1 MKRQYTSESVTQ
13 GHPDKL
19 CDQISDTVLDAI
31 ISEDSMARVACETC
45 ATTGLILVMGEISTT
60 TYVPVADLARKVVLD
75 IGYDDSS
82 LGFDGNSCAVLTVIN
97 EQSQD
102 IAAGVSRAS
111 ETRDNIGAE
120 QKTGAGDQGMMFGFA
135 CDETEEYMP
144 LPLVLTH
151 KMAKQMDEV
160 RKSGKREWMRPD
172 GKAQLTVSYDGF
184 TPVSIDAVVLS
195 IQHDDMVS
203 QKEIRNVMM
212 EDVIRPILPSELLSS
227 STKYYINPSG
237 RFVIGGPAGDSG
249 LTGRKI
255 IVDTYGGFAPHGGG
269 CFSGKDPTKVDRS
282 AAYACRHI
290 AKNVVAAGLASRCQV
305 AIAYA
310 IGVAQPVSY
319 AIETFGTGK
328 VDEEK
333 LANYIR
339 DNIDLSPDGIIERFK
354 LRRPIYRQTATYG
367 HFGRNDLD
375 LPWERLDLVE
385 QLKEWSN
392 K

>member
-1 MKRQYTSESVTQ
+1 LKRQYTSESVTQ

-31 ISEDSMARVACETC
+31 LSEDPMARVACETC

-60 TYVPVADLARKVVLD
+60 TYVPVAELARKVVLD

-111 ETRDNIGAE
+111 ETRDNIAAE

-184 TPVSIDAVVLS
+184 TPVSLDAVVLS
-195 IQHDDMVS
+195 TQHDDMVS
-203 QKEIRNVMM
+203 QKEIKNAMM
-212 EDVIRPILPSELLSS
+212 EDVIRPILPSKLLNA

-375 LPWERLDLVE
+375 LPWEKLDLVE
-385 QLKEWSN
+385 QLKRL

>member
-31 ISEDSMARVACETC
+31 LSEDPMARVACETC

-60 TYVPVADLARKVVLD
+60 TYVPVAELARKVVLD

-97 EQSQD
+97 EQSID

-111 ETRDNIGAE
+111 ETRDNIAAE

-144 LPLVLTH
+144 IPLVLTH

-195 IQHDDMVS
+195 TQHDDMVS
-203 QKEIRNVMM
+203 QKEIKNAML
-212 EDVIRPILPSELLSS
+212 EDVIQPILPSKLLNS

-333 LANYIR
+333 LANFIR

-385 QLKEWSN
+385 QLRKL

>member
-111 ETRDNIGAE
+111 ETRDNVSAE

-160 RKSGKREWMRPD
+160 RKGGKREWMRPD

-195 IQHDDMVS
+195 TQHDDMVS
-203 QKEIRNVMM
+203 QKEIRNAMM
-212 EDVIRPILPSELLSS
+212 EDVIRPILPSKLLNS

-339 DNIDLSPDGIIERFK
+339 DNIDLSPDGIIERLK

-375 LPWERLDLVE
+375 LPWEKLDLVE
-385 QLKEWSN
+385 QLKRL

>member
-111 ETRDNIGAE
+111 ETRDNVSAE

-160 RKSGKREWMRPD
+160 RKGGKREWMRPD

-195 IQHDDMVS
+195 TQHDDMVS
-203 QKEIRNVMM
+203 QKEIRNAMM
-212 EDVIRPILPSELLSS
+212 EDVIRPILPSKLLNS

-339 DNIDLSPDGIIERFK
+339 DNIDLSPDGVIERFK

-375 LPWERLDLVE
+375 LPWERLDLVQ

>member
-1 MKRQYTSESVTQ
+1 
-13 GHPDKL
+13 
-19 CDQISDTVLDAI
+19 VLDAI

-111 ETRDNIGAE
+111 ETRDNVSAE

-160 RKSGKREWMRPD
+160 RKGGKREWMRPD

-195 IQHDDMVS
+195 TQHDDMVS
-203 QKEIRNVMM
+203 QKEIRNAMM
-212 EDVIRPILPSELLSS
+212 EDVIRPILPSKLLNS

-339 DNIDLSPDGIIERFK
+339 DNIDLSPDGIIERLK

-375 LPWERLDLVE
+375 LLWERLDLVE

>member
-111 ETRDNIGAE
+111 ETRDNVSAE

-160 RKSGKREWMRPD
+160 RKGGKREWMRPD

-195 IQHDDMVS
+195 TQHDDMVS
-203 QKEIRNVMM
+203 QKEIRNAMM
-212 EDVIRPILPSELLSS
+212 EDVIRPILPSKLLNS

-339 DNIDLSPDGIIERFK
+339 DNIDLSPDGIIERLK

-375 LPWERLDLVE
+375 LLWERLDLVE

>member
-31 ISEDSMARVACETC
+31 LSEDPMARVACETC

-60 TYVPVADLARKVVLD
+60 TYVPVAELARKVVLD

-111 ETRDNIGAE
+111 ETRDNIAAE

-184 TPVSIDAVVLS
+184 TPVSLDAVVLS
-195 IQHDDMVS
+195 TQHDDMVS
-203 QKEIRNVMM
+203 QKEIKNARM
-212 EDVIRPILPSELLSS
+212 EDVIRPILPSKLLNA
-227 STKYYINPSG
+227 STKYYIKPSG

-375 LPWERLDLVE
+375 LPWEKLDLVE
-385 QLKEWSN
+385 QLKRL

>member
-111 ETRDNIGAE
+111 ETRDNVSAE

-160 RKSGKREWMRPD
+160 RKGGKREWMRPD

-195 IQHDDMVS
+195 TQHDDMVS
-203 QKEIRNVMM
+203 QKEIRNAMM
-212 EDVIRPILPSELLSS
+212 EDVIRPILPSKLLNS

-339 DNIDLSPDGIIERFK
+339 DNIDLSPDGIIERLK

-375 LPWERLDLVE
+375 LPWERLDLVQ

>member
-31 ISEDSMARVACETC
+31 LSEDPMARVACETC

-60 TYVPVADLARKVVLD
+60 TYVPVAELARKVVLD

-111 ETRDNIGAE
+111 ETRDNIAAE

-184 TPVSIDAVVLS
+184 TPVSLDAVVLS
-195 IQHDDMVS
+195 TQHDDMVS
-203 QKEIRNVMM
+203 QKEIKNAMM
-212 EDVIRPILPSELLSS
+212 EDVIRPILPSKLLNA

-375 LPWERLDLVE
+375 LPWEKLDLVE
-385 QLKEWSN
+385 QLKRL